1 MTKSTKI
8 SEVKREWHLVDVNGE
23 ILGRVATRIASLL
36 MGKGKPYFTRNLDC
50 GDYVVATNVQDI
62 KVTGKKEEKKKYQHH
77 SGYPGGFKEETLREL
92 RQKDPRRILI
102 HAVSGMLPQ
111 NKLRDR
117 MLKKLFVFV
126 GEEHPYKDKVSA
138 KGGSASGGKT

>member
-1 MTKSTKI
+1 MTKPTKI
-8 SEVKREWHLVDVNGE
+8 SEVKRDWHLVNVKDE
-23 ILGRVATRIASLL
+23 ILGRVATKIAALL

-117 MLKKLFVFV
+117 MMTRLKIFVDENHSYQEKF
-126 GEEHPYKDKVSA
+126 KI
-138 KGGSASGGKT
+138 